1 MHDDTHCVYG
11 RDGDDPPFRS
21 LTPAVH
27 RASTIVFPTVE
38 AYQSRR
44 EAIYDGY
51 SYGLYG
57 TPTARTLEKR
67 IARLEGAEKCLVVQ
81 SGFAAIVLT
90 TLAFA
95 RTGSRVLFPDN
106 GYETLRP
113 FAADFLDGLGIEAQ
127 FYDPMRPDAVDRLL
141 GPNTPLLW
149 LEAPGSVTMETPDVA
164 DLVARAHRHG
174 AKVAADN
181 TWATPLRFRP
191 LDHGVDVSMNAASK
205 YLSGHSDVIMGSL
218 AVRDEALYRRLKDV
232 SRFMGCG
239 VSADDASLV
248 LRGLETLA
256 VRLDRSEATATHL
269 AAWFAEQSWV
279 AEVRH
284 PARPGTPGHD
294 AWKRDFAGGSG
305 LFSVYVH
312 DAARARLDACVESL
326 ELFAI
331 GASWGGTHSVVAAM
345 RQVPPRTAT
354 PASHVGP
361 VLRFS
366 AGLENVEDLL
376 TDLRRAFAP
385 LAATAAQEGIG

>member
-1 MHDDTHCVYG
+1 MHDDTYCVHG
-11 RDGDDPPFRS
+11 DDGDDPPFRS

-27 RASTIVFPTVE
+27 RASTIVFPTVA
-38 AYQSRR
+38 AYQGRR

-90 TLAFA
+90 TLAFT

-113 FAADFLDGLGIEAQ
+113 FAGDFLDGLGIEAV
-127 FYDPMRPDAVDRLL
+127 FYDPMQPESVDRHL

-149 LEAPGSVTMETPDVA
+149 LEAPGSVTMETPDVP
-164 DLVARAHRHG
+164 DLVARAHRRG

-191 LDHGVDVSMNAASK
+191 LEHGVDISMNAASK

-256 VRLDRSEATATHL
+256 VRLDRSEAAASRL
-269 AAWFAEQSWV
+269 AAWFADQPWV

-284 PARPGTPGHD
+284 PGRPETPGHG
-294 AWKRDFAGGSG
+294 AWKRDFTGASG
-305 LFSVYVH
+305 LFSVYVRE
-312 DAARARLDACVESL
+312 AARARLDACVESL

-345 RQVPPRTAT
+345 RQVPLRTAT
-354 PASHVGP
+354 PAAHDGP

-366 AGLENVEDLL
+366 AGLENADDLL
-376 TDLRRAFAP
+376 ADVRRAFAP
-385 LAATAAQEGIG
+385 LADAATGQERG